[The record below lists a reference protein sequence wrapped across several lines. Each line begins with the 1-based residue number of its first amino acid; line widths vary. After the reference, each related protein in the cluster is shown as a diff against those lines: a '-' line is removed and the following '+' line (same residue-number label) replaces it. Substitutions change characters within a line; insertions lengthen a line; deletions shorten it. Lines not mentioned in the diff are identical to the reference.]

1 MLTTRSTKELVS
13 CYCWNNSH
21 LSWEDVLK
29 DLIMNENSQVLHKP
43 LDTRQLIDI
52 ATTLSENISVSINEL
67 PITSDAAKQQVLQK
81 MPVML
86 VTQNGSSHYIN
97 IHEFVF
103 TPGLFEAFLN
113 SDKEAEETGH
123 VSADLQNSEEHEN
136 TINPCNNMSKGQP
149 SLVKKF
155 QSIVDKTAEFV
166 KQHGFAAQQRRRTE
180 TGYSSGVTIRQI
192 REYLIKD
199 IEGLKEHGISQST
212 IRRLF
217 NAPNRSHTASKAWCS
232 LDTYRRLS

>member
-1 MLTTRSTKELVS
+1 
-13 CYCWNNSH
+13 
-21 LSWEDVLK
+21 
-29 DLIMNENSQVLHKP
+29 MNENSQVLHKP

-52 ATTLSENISVSINEL
+52 ATILSENISVSINEL

-86 VTQNGSSHYIN
+86 VTQNGSRHYIN

-123 VSADLQNSEEHEN
+123 VSSADLQNSEEHEN
-136 TINPCNNMSKGQP
+136 TVNPCNNKSKGQP

-155 QSIVDKTAEFV
+155 PSIVDTTAEFV
-166 KQHGFAAQQRRRTE
+166 NNMVSLHNNAEEQKQATPL
-180 TGYSSGVTIRQI
+180 V
-192 REYLIKD
+192 
-199 IEGLKEHGISQST
+199 
-212 IRRLF
+212 
-217 NAPNRSHTASKAWCS
+217 
-232 LDTYRRLS
+232 